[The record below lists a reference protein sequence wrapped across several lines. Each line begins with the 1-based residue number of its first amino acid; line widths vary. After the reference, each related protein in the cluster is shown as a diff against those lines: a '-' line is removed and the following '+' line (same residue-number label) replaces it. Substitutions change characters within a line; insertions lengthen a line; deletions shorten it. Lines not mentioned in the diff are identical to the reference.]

1 MSSSVFFRFKSQK
14 EPSRVTFDGTG
25 ISVFEL
31 KREIITANRLGD
43 GTDFELVISA
53 EDTNEDYNDDTTII
67 PRSSTVIAK
76 RLPASKPGRGG
87 AARYMSGK
95 MPQTSKN
102 SYRAEAPTSK
112 PVNPAR
118 PSNVSQQASDTNG
131 AQTEEEKIA
140 AMFQNS
146 ANQWAAQQQEMA
158 NATPIYRG
166 APHGGKHANI
176 PDHPP
181 PPGYVCYRCGEKG
194 HFIQAC
200 PTNDDPN
207 FDGRPRIKRTT
218 GIPRSFLKTIEKP
231 SAIANDGT
239 VDDTKQPSGVM
250 VNAEGEWVIAEPDQ
264 ASWDQY
270 QAKAKVSA
278 AAQQAAAR
286 GSKELQDRG
295 LECPIDKR
303 LFVEPT
309 KTPCCQ
315 TTYCN
320 ECITNAL
327 LESGLTCPSCS
338 TEDVVLDNLLPD
350 EETAA
355 KIRDYQEEKGSQKAE
370 ELSQTPAIKS
380 EPHSDKERP
389 ASPKT
394 KSKSP
399 TQAKPEIKRE
409 RNSMS
414 PKSAN
419 QPKEKAPSKETTPLL
434 GAEAKSNSKK
444 RPAEDELKSD
454 RTPPAPSATSM
465 VKQSSANGA
474 SSKGTQKPANTPTM
488 SHNNQTPF
496 SNGNYMMPQMMT
508 GMPFPN
514 MNGMNGFMGIPQMNT
529 GLFDPSMM
537 GTNSF
542 MNPAGNWNMW
552 SQALPAQNMGMT
564 GAGFQNGMYAT
575 AGYNPQNMQMPMGN
589 GYNNGMMM
597 NNTSSMGGGGYG
609 KGSFPNQQRNHLHGS
624 NDEDSA
630 YFRRPVNPHRHQARR
645 NVNRPT
651 DYREI

>member
-1 MSSSVFFRFKSQK
+1 MSVILIDLT
-14 EPSRVTFDGTG
+14 PS
-25 ISVFEL
+25 
-31 KREIITANRLGD
+31 
-43 GTDFELVISA
+43 
-53 EDTNEDYNDDTTII
+53 
-67 PRSSTVIAK
+67 
-76 RLPASKPGRGG
+76 
-87 AARYMSGK
+87 
-95 MPQTSKN
+95 
-102 SYRAEAPTSK
+102 
-112 PVNPAR
+112 
-118 PSNVSQQASDTNG
+118 
-131 AQTEEEKIA
+131 
-140 AMFQNS
+140 
-146 ANQWAAQQQEMA
+146 
-158 NATPIYRG
+158 ATPVYRG
-166 APHGGKHANI
+166 APHGGKHANV

-181 PPGYVCYRCGEKG
+181 PPGYVCYRCGEKGMFLVTSCAFVYPLTSAPG

-338 TEDVVLDNLLPD
+338 TEDVLLDNLQPD

-355 KIRDYQEEKGSQKAE
+355 KIRKYHEEKGSQKESE
-370 ELSQTPAIKS
+370 ELPQTPAVKS
-380 EPHSDKERP
+380 EPHSDKERS
-389 ASPKT
+389 ASPT
-394 KSKSP
+394 AKSNSSS
-399 TQAKPEIKRE
+399 QGKPEIKRE
-409 RNSMS
+409 RSSMS
-414 PKSAN
+414 PKSAS
-419 QPKEKAPSKETTPLL
+419 QSIEKAQLKETTPLL

-454 RTPPAPSATSM
+454 RTPPAPSTTIMA
-465 VKQSSANGA
+465 KQPSANGA
-474 SSKGTQKPANTPTM
+474 ASKPAPKSTNTPNT
-488 SHNNQTPF
+488 SHNNQTPV
-496 SNGNYMMPQMMT
+496 SNGNYMMAQMMS

-529 GLFDPSMM
+529 GLFDPTMM

-552 SQALPAQNMGMT
+552 SPAFPQQNMGMGMT

-575 AGYNPQNMQMPMGN
+575 AGYNAQNMPMPMAN
-589 GYNNGMMM
+589 SYNGMM
-597 NNTSSMGGGGYG
+597 NMGVGGYG